1 MSDQVSMRTNKPR
14 VLVCDDDPAL
24 LDLMARRLE
33 RLGLTTERASGGA
46 EASTRLSQNA
56 YDLLVTDIYMPE
68 VTGLDLLRQ
77 IKARDANAQVVVAT
91 ASATLDSAVEALNH
105 GAFAYLTKPFDHLT
119 VFDNVVTRALEFRRL
134 LLDNI
139 RMAEVQRRRGDMLE
153 EEVTSRIR
161 QLKRRHEYMTDLV
174 GHLPVGVIV
183 FDENARP
190 LLANPVAE
198 RILGAEMQDA
208 KALLAR
214 LAVSLPAE
222 DGRWSGEFSFAGGS
236 AHATLIELP
245 VDAEKIQRILV
256 LAEEEQASPA
266 RGTMVGQALSHLRS
280 GLAWLS
286 RQSLTGD
293 APKVRRALLTQLH
306 QLEQMTGSGS
316 ASPSPLPSESVKRET
331 PTRPS
336 DRHILERGWALLR
349 RPGQPPAPAGKPE
362 GEPAPQ
368 PEVFERSLQRWAGK
382 IESESAL
389 EGEGGQAGRGVWPP
403 PLPSKVEDEG
413 SPRP

>member
-1 MSDQVSMRTNKPR
+1 MSDQVSMRTNTPR

-33 RLGLTTERASGGA
+33 RLGLITDRASGGA
-46 EASTRLSQNA
+46 EATTRLSQNA

-77 IKARDANAQVVVAT
+77 FKARDANAQVVVAT

-183 FDENARP
+183 FDENARQV
-190 LLANPVAE
+190 LANPVAE
-198 RILGAEMQDA
+198 RILGADLQDT
-208 KALLAR
+208 KALLGRMA
-214 LAVSLPAE
+214 ASLPAQE
-222 DGRWSGEFSFAGGS
+222 GRWSGEASFAGGS

-245 VDAEKIQRILV
+245 VDSEKIQRILV
-256 LAEEEQASPA
+256 LAEGEQAAPA
-266 RGTMVGQALSHLRS
+266 RGTMVGQTLSRLRS

-286 RQSLTGD
+286 RQSLNGD
-293 APKVRRALLTQLH
+293 SPKVLRALLAQLH
-306 QLEQMTGSGS
+306 QLEQMTGS
-316 ASPSPLPSESVKRET
+316 ASPSPMPSGSAKRET

-336 DRHILERGWALLR
+336 DRHVLERGWALLR
-349 RPGQPPAPAGKPE
+349 RPGPSPAPGAKPE

-382 IESESAL
+382 LESESAMQT
-389 EGEGGQAGRGVWPP
+389 EGGQIAGGVWPP